1 MFLMIPNL
9 KQFANERDTLL
20 VLAWQATSFTQKSPG
35 LSHWS
40 QYYQCGPKIK
50 PFQNLTK
57 LLLCLWQMDG
67 MMGWKTH
74 SARRMRV
81 LVQVIR
87 NDFVVEIRV
96 FLRVRTAAYGH
107 SLDFQFL
114 PLYYRYSTVISCV
127 YRIPSI
133 ATRISLFF
141 PLLPG
146 HVTFA
151 NGIPHRKR
159 FLHSLFVASSTK
171 ESGFLVSMCISEWKK
186 IEVAVVWWY
195 TWWNSWWI
203 SKETHQQHVEMV
215 IGKNG
220 EVNIIMQKMCSLPKK
235 ISMLTGNIFQLQSKS
250 TTVRSLNKKYG
261 LHQVCKFTCP

>member
-9 KQFANERDTLL
+9 KQFAHERDTLL

-35 LSHWS
+35 LSLWS
-40 QYYQCGPKIK
+40 QYYQWGLKIK
-50 PFQNLTK
+50 PFQNVTK
-57 LLLCLWQMDG
+57 LLLCFWQMDG

-74 SARRMRV
+74 SARRRRV

-107 SLDFQFL
+107 SL
-114 PLYYRYSTVISCV
+114 YYRYITVISCV

-186 IEVAVVWWY
+186 IEVAVVWW
-195 TWWNSWWI
+195 NSWWI

-220 EVNIIMQKMCSLPKK
+220 EVNLIMQMQPAACPTK
-235 ISMLTGNIFQLQSKS
+235 ISMVTGNNCSIIEQKIPAPSKGCQLNPKGWWID
-250 TTVRSLNKKYG
+250 T
-261 LHQVCKFTCP
+261 P